1 MAERIAR
8 ALDVAVQEMDGA
20 EPVPGGH
27 LVDRPPRLL
36 GDARAAA
43 RANAAAKSPVC
54 VRATARPAMLAG
66 TGADRPVA
74 PRNSSIAGGRPAR
87 SSPARCG
94 MTRDESARSA
104 RAGRRHV
111 WLRSR
116 APVRPPR
123 CLAGARRARG
133 PVPSRGAPRPRRI
146 LDAIERDS
154 IPSTWRAGRL
164 GTWESGLKLRTLSGC
179 LRLSVQSQA

>member
-1 MAERIAR
+1 MEPSQYQAVTWWIGHPAYSATRAPRPGPTPRQSLRSASERR
-8 ALDVAVQEMDGA
+8 RGRRCWR
-20 EPVPGGH
+20 EPGQ
-27 LVDRPPRLL
+27 
-36 GDARAAA
+36 
-43 RANAAAKSPVC
+43 
-54 VRATARPAMLAG
+54 TARSRRGTVRSPA
-66 TGADRPVA
+66 DDHSA
-74 PRNSSIAGGRPAR
+74 PRIRWPAQ